1 MKKMMSSLNL
11 AFVME
16 MNIDAHI
23 RRMERASADELVVL
37 SQQLEKYIGESGEQK
52 ETRSEA
58 LRQALARL
66 RNRSDHELT
75 LVNELIGASAVA

>member
-1 MKKMMSSLNL
+1 MMSSLNL